1 MTMKQRRSD
10 CPVNFV
16 LESFGD
22 KWSFLVVRDII
33 FYGKKTYGEFL
44 QSEEH
49 IATNI
54 LADRLASLEAE
65 GIVYRAPHP
74 TDKRKDIFKLSEK
87 GIALI
92 PMILEMVVWSV
103 TYDPKTDALIKTLAT
118 YYLENKEKLI
128 KETIEITRQGGSVFT
143 SNEDT
148 SHIFMFNNGKLVKT

>member
-1 MTMKQRRSD
+1 MKMKQRRSD
-10 CPVNFV
+10 CPVNFA

-22 KWSFLVVRDII
+22 KWSFLIVRDII

-54 LADRLASLEAE
+54 LADRLTSLEKE
-65 GIVYRAPHP
+65 GILSKAPHP

-103 TYDPKTDALIKTLAT
+103 TYDEKTDKIIKNLAT
-118 YYLENKEKLI
+118 YYLQNKEKMI
-128 KETIEITRQGGSVFT
+128 KEIMEIVHKNGSVFT
-143 SNEDT
+143 SDE
-148 SHIFMFNNGKLVKT
+148 SVPHLFMVINGKLVVA